1 MKSTHGI
8 IPRPLIRKREFT
20 GKPID
25 NTRRV
30 ERVLKLIVLLNDFTT
45 IKEIKNH
52 LGIHEKSVQRYLNLL
67 VQLGF
72 DVEVKFGK
80 YYSYRITNTKDF
92 FKVA

>member
-1 MKSTHGI
+1 MKSTYGI
-8 IPRPLIRKREFT
+8 IPRPNIRKREFT

-80 YYSYRITNTKDF
+80 HYSYRITNTKDF

>member
-1 MKSTHGI
+1 MKSTEGTT
-8 IPRPLIRKREFT
+8 PRPIIRKREFT
-20 GKPID
+20 GKPIN

-30 ERVLKLIVLLNDFTT
+30 QRVLNLIKFLNDFKT
-45 IKEIKNH
+45 IREIKNH

-80 YYSYRITNTKDF
+80 HHSYRIINTKDF
-92 FKVA
+92 FKVT